1 MRAFATQAAP
11 RRRRRG
17 SEMVEFA
24 VTFPFYLLMLCAI
37 FDYSW
42 YFYQRGVVGAAARA
56 GCTAASQGDPAQE
69 DVVSVAYAVMLN
81 SLAGQG
87 GIDCGDA
94 VYACELSVVDKS
106 APPNNPPRL
115 VCEVTTNYRSLTGFL
130 GDYNEDSGW
139 GTTYFR
145 ENWGWE
151 TNGRLIPGTM
161 TGRAVSIFEESD

>member
-1 MRAFATQAAP
+1 
-11 RRRRRG
+11 
-17 SEMVEFA
+17 MVEFA

-42 YFYQRGVVGAAARA
+42 YFYQRGVVGSAARA
-56 GCTAASQGDPAQE
+56 GCEAAAQGDPDQE
-69 DVVSVAYAVMLN
+69 DVAVVAVAVMLN
-81 SLAGQG
+81 SLAGQA

-94 VYACELSVVDKS
+94 VYACEVSVDDMHS
-106 APPNNPPRL
+106 PPNNPPRL
-115 VCEVTTNYRSLTGFL
+115 VCDVTTNYRSLTGFL

-145 ENWGWE
+145 EQWGWE

>member
-1 MRAFATQAAP
+1 MLNRVPRAQL
-11 RRRRRG
+11 RRGRRG
-17 SEMVEFA
+17 SELVEFS

-42 YFYQRGVVGAAARA
+42 YFYQRGVVGSAARA
-56 GCTAASQGDPAQE
+56 GCDAAGQGDPEQE
-69 DVVSVAYAVMLN
+69 DVPAVAYAVMLN

-94 VYACELSVVDKS
+94 VYACEMSVDDKHL
-106 APPNNPPRL
+106 PPNNPPRM
-115 VCEVTTNYRSLTGFL
+115 VCEITTNYRSLTGFL

-145 ENWGWE
+145 EQWGWE

-161 TGRAVSIFEESD
+161 TGRAVAIFEESD